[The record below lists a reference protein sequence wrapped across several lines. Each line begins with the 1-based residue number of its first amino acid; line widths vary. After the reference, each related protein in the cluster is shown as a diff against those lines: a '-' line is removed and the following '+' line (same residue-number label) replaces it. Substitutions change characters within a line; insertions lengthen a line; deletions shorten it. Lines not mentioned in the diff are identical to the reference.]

1 MKEEIN
7 TKISYTHAYLS
18 FLRREQ
24 TNGYSLT
31 RARHATPSCRESP
44 MSPAYISLYTFSR
57 NFRRSDEMPPQL
69 TVLVTHNDSHYICSD
84 DASATRKLLPDRGN
98 DFHGKTEWVR
108 AIVSDQTFQST
119 QRLFHVPQIWLLP
132 RRTQCSG
139 R

>member
-1 MKEEIN
+1 MKEEID

-18 FLRREQ
+18 LLRREQ

-31 RARHATPSCRESP
+31 RAWHATPSC
-44 MSPAYISLYTFSR
+44 SLRCDRRTLVATHSVDS
-57 NFRRSDEMPPQL
+57 FRRSDEKPPQL